1 MSYRGYLKN
10 NEHWQKLRREALEE
24 SKRASP
30 TGNMFGRCMKCG
42 YEPYKPI
49 LQLHHKTYENRGH
62 ETLDD
67 VILLCPRCHA
77 EAHGKEFGKLANNT
91 KDADKTAI

>member
-10 NEHWQKLRREALEE
+10 SEHWQNLRRLALEE
-24 SKRASP
+24 SKKDSP
-30 TGNMFGRCMKCG
+30 TNNRFGRCKKCG

-49 LQLHHKTYENRGH
+49 LQLHHLNYEHMGK

-67 VILLCPRCHA
+67 VMLLCPRCHKA
-77 EAHGKEFGKLANNT
+77 EHGKGDSKDLAHR
-91 KDADKTAI
+91 AS

>member
-1 MSYRGYLKN
+1 MSYRSYLKN
-10 NEHWQKLRREALEE
+10 SEHWQKLRRRALEE

-30 TGNMFGRCMKCG
+30 TNNIFGRCMKCG

-49 LQLHHKTYENRGH
+49 LQLHHLNYKHVGK

-67 VILLCPRCHA
+67 VILLCPRCHKA
-77 EAHGKEFGKLANNT
+77 EHKRDNSKSPVHRT
-91 KDADKTAI
+91 D